1 VDWIKG
7 VQEVA
12 PWLTSLPLVPKTI
25 ISVLIVGAAAF
36 VLVLIWTPPPEIA
49 VKAIL
54 ADCYRRAL
62 FTRMHAQIN
71 TDAMFASIGRCRE
84 ILQKKIPEIHRKDL
98 QDTAVEL
105 LATVEQIERR
115 KPIQGSNDIEQIN
128 KLKLAALHSFRVL
141 ATATGGRYPLPER
154 GKLGEAAYFTKEE
167 ADAPLSPDDLRQQLV
182 INPATG
188 ETDFSSAR

>member
-1 VDWIKG
+1 
-7 VQEVA
+7 
-12 PWLTSLPLVPKTI
+12 
-25 ISVLIVGAAAF
+25 
-36 VLVLIWTPPPEIA
+36 
-49 VKAIL
+49 
-54 ADCYRRAL
+54 
-62 FTRMHAQIN
+62 
-71 TDAMFASIGRCRE
+71 MFASIGKCRE
-84 ILQKKIPEIHRKDL
+84 ILQKKIPEIHLRDL

-128 KLKLAALHSFRVL
+128 KPKLVALHSFRVL

-154 GKLGEAAYFTKEE
+154 GKVGEAVYFTIEE
-167 ADAPLSPDDLRQQLV
+167 ADAPPSPDDLRRQLV